1 MPCEICFAPRGLTCN
16 NGVKYGNTS
25 RTPVK
30 NKIDI
35 ADSGAVSPIELRD
48 LKRETDEE
56 LNPNEE
62 PDPHHENDSQPALK
76 AQASVSHF
84 RAGARLGIPIARG
97 KLP

>member
-1 MPCEICFAPRGLTCN
+1 M
-16 NGVKYGNTS
+16 VKNGNTS

-62 PDPHHENDSQPALK
+62 PDPHPHVNDSQPALK

-97 KLP
+97 KLQ